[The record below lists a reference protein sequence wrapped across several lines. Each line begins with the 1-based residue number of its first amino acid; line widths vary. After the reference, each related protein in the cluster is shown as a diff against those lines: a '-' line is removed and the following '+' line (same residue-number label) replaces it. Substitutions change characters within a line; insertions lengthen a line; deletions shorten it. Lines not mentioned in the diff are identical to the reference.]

1 MTTFV
6 VSIKLFKYAEIA
18 LKDEIVILSSL
29 LLPCFK
35 NKGINLDEFFKWNP
49 LASSFY
55 KAFIKFI
62 WF

>member
-1 MTTFV
+1 M

-35 NKGINLDEFFKWNP
+35 NKGINLDEFFK
-49 LASSFY
+49 
-55 KAFIKFI
+55 
-62 WF
+62 